1 MYRCYI
7 LWCINSII
15 PDIVINFQHKKFL
28 SVPYYKIFSALL
40 HFHVCIDSLAPM
52 DVSHLVNTI
61 MVPFH
66 TTLFTEGRL
75 VLTAQLTCAL
85 LVPRPCSRFEYETH
99 SFLLSL
105 SFVGALKCQ
114 NWFYRQLFLRVKISL
129 STVVL
134 VLATYLTN
142 SSNLLLIHKS
152 IYTTFYKASIQIIDL
167 TTASSCLSLTVCAKF
182 SGYIW
187 KYCHMSFHTGFIG
200 MHRNKVFMYWIYC
213 SYEEYREYTVEY
225 VTFIVRLVPRSFPDL
240 LSMFSLWLQ
249 EQI

>member
-1 MYRCYI
+1 MVLLLLLPLLLLCLLSSRICRVAISRSQYMMYRCYI

-66 TTLFTEGRL
+66 TRLFTEGRL

-99 SFLLSL
+99 SFSLSL

-114 NWFYRQLFLRVKISL
+114 N
-129 STVVL
+129 
-134 VLATYLTN
+134 
-142 SSNLLLIHKS
+142 
-152 IYTTFYKASIQIIDL
+152 
-167 TTASSCLSLTVCAKF
+167 
-182 SGYIW
+182 
-187 KYCHMSFHTGFIG
+187 
-200 MHRNKVFMYWIYC
+200 
-213 SYEEYREYTVEY
+213 
-225 VTFIVRLVPRSFPDL
+225 
-240 LSMFSLWLQ
+240 
-249 EQI
+249 